1 MFSMLKRLTAS
12 VLLLALLLPIGASA
26 AEFAPSPAWRH
37 FAALEAQWLSGLEA
51 FPEPPQ
57 YYQTDYP
64 DTPYGH
70 GTIATSGCGIT
81 CLAMAASYLLDQKI
95 TPEQLAEQFGEL
107 PMNNVQRIHHAV
119 DVLDLP
125 LQVSPRKWS
134 QMRAALQNGQ
144 IVILL
149 VNEQSQL
156 TDGQHMVLLTG
167 ITDDGRIL
175 VQDPYEPNQYR
186 PELLTGYAIGFQEET
201 ISEGFDG
208 GWIFEK
214 KDLSD
219 APDYATP
226 FQNLRSMDWLSP

>member
-1 MFSMLKRLTAS
+1 MFSTRKRLLAAALLL
-12 VLLLALLLPIGASA
+12 VLLLPVKTSA
-26 AEFAPSPAWRH
+26 AAFSPSPGWNH
-37 FAALEAQWLSGLEA
+37 FAALEAKWLSTMEA
-51 FPEPPQ
+51 FPEPPV

-64 DTPYGH
+64 DIPYGH
-70 GTIATSGCGIT
+70 GTVATSGCGIT
-81 CLAMAASYLLDQKI
+81 CLAMAASYLLDSRV
-95 TPEQLAEQFGEL
+95 TPEQLAEQFGKL
-107 PMNNVQRIHHAV
+107 PMNNVQRIHHAIAE
-119 DVLDLP
+119 LDLP

-144 IVILL
+144 LVILL

-167 ITDDGRIL
+167 ITPDGRYL

-186 PELLTGYAIGFQEET
+186 PELLTGYAIGFREET

-214 KDLSD
+214 KDLSQ

-226 FQNLRSMDWLSP
+226 FRNLRSRDWLSP